1 MPYFIYKVHAPL
13 KNLEKVAQH
22 ASFKEASKAV
32 KELRAAPGMA
42 AGGMVRMIFAE
53 NELQAEDLLSQVRDP
68 EPMVGD
74 DY

>member
-1 MPYFIYKVHAPL
+1 MPYYIYKVHAPL

-22 ASFKEASKAV
+22 ASFKEASKTV
-32 KELRAAPGMA
+32 KELRETLA
-42 AGGMVRMIFAE
+42 AGATIRMIFAG
-53 NELQAEDLLSQVRDP
+53 NELEAEDLLSQVRKP

>member
-22 ASFKEASKAV
+22 ASFKEASRTV
-32 KELRAAPGMA
+32 KELRAAPDMA
-42 AGGMVRMIFAE
+42 AGGAIRMIFAE
-53 NELQAEDLLSQVRDP
+53 NELEAEDLLSQVRKP

>member
-13 KNLEKVAQH
+13 NNLEKVSQH
-22 ASFKEASKAV
+22 ASFKEASRTV
-32 KELRAAPGMA
+32 KELREAPEKL
-42 AGGMVRMIFAE
+42 AGASIRMIFAA
-53 NELQAEDLLSQVRDP
+53 NELEAEDLLSQVRHP